1 MFKQMVVRST
11 KIFSTAVI
19 VCLLSSACSRNED
32 PTLANSPPPVP
43 VKLQTLQS
51 SMLEDSSEF
60 VGTLEAKQVVTLRPQ
75 IDGRVSRISASDGQQ
90 VKAGMPIIQLEPD
103 REIAQVNAALAGV
116 DRAKAVRDNARANV
130 AQAEA
135 EVNSAIADLAQAKAN
150 VKSRKAELEQKQ
162 ADLKLAEK
170 ELQRAQ
176 FLVSQGAQAK
186 QQLDIRSSNRDVAL
200 SATNAARENLSAA
213 NASQAAAE
221 AKVQVARDKLRAVQA
236 SLEEQNASIAQS
248 QAELDSTSTDLKYNR
263 VVAPIEG
270 TVGDILVKIGDYV
283 KTGDPLTTITQDRAF
298 DLNISIPVERADDL
312 RLGLPVELVGNDLE
326 RPTALGSISFISPQ
340 VDTNAQA
347 ILAKV
352 TFSNNGNLRNGQFVK
367 ARVIWS
373 QRAGVLIPTTA
384 VSRLGGANFVFVA
397 EQDPSQDRQIVRQ
410 RAVELGAI
418 QGQNY
423 QVKGGIKAG
432 ESIAVSGILK
442 LRDGAQIQPG
452 S

>member
-1 MFKQMVVRST
+1 ML
-11 KIFSTAVI
+11 STAVI
-19 VCLLSSACSRNED
+19 VSLLTGACSQNRNS
-32 PTLANSPPPVP
+32 TVATPPPAVP

-51 SMLEDSSEF
+51 SMLEESTEF

-90 VKAGMPIIQLEPD
+90 VKAGTPIIQLEPD
-103 REIAQVNAALAGV
+103 REMAQVNAAIAGV
-116 DRAKAVRDNARANV
+116 DRQKALGENARANV
-130 AQAEA
+130 SQAEA
-135 EVNSAIADLAQAKAN
+135 EINSAIADLAQARAN

-170 ELQRAQ
+170 EFQRAQ

-186 QQLDIRSSNRDVAL
+186 QELDIRSSNRDVAIA
-200 SATNAARENLSAA
+200 ATDAARENLSAA

-221 AKVQVARDKLRAVQA
+221 AKVQVAREKVKAVKA
-236 SLEEQNASIAQS
+236 SLEEQNASISQS
-248 QAELDSTSTDLKYNR
+248 KAELASTSTNLKYNR
-263 VVAPIEG
+263 VVAPIDG

-283 KTGDPLTTITQDRAF
+283 KIGDPLTTLTQDRAF

-312 RLGLPVELVGNDLE
+312 RLGLPVELIGNDLE
-326 RPTALGSISFISPQ
+326 HPTALGTISFISPQ

-352 TFSNNGNLRNGQFVK
+352 TFANNGNLRNGQFVK

-384 VSRLGGANFVFVA
+384 ISRLGGANFVFVA
-397 EQDPSQDRQIVRQ
+397 EKDPSKDRQIVRQ
-410 RAVELGAI
+410 RAVQLGNL

-423 QVKGGIKAG
+423 QVIGGIKAG
-432 ESIAVSGILK
+432 ENIAVSGILK
-442 LRDGAQIQPG
+442 LRDGVPIQPE